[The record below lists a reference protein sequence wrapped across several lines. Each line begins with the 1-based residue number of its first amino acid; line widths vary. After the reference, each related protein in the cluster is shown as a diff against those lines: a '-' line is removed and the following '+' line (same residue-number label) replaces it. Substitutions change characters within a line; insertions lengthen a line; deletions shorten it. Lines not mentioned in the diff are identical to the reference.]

1 MARHSSCSQEIPQQ
15 GIPPAVKQSKKK
27 AAQESA
33 PDIHIHEEALHVASE
48 SRSSEPSKLNK
59 SDGIR
64 KLAKEIQG
72 RGEKPRPVA
81 IVNTLKARG
90 ITVSSPQ
97 VSMVLKKEGVERR
110 PRRIKISATPVAK
123 TSSVSGSESFTVHQL
138 LAVKKCVEMI
148 GSPRQSMAL
157 LDALDK
163 IS

>member
-1 MARHSSCSQEIPQQ
+1 MA
-15 GIPPAVKQSKKK
+15 KQSKNK
-27 AAQESA
+27 AGQESA
-33 PDIHIHEEALHVASE
+33 PDIHIHEGALRVASE

-59 SDGIR
+59 SDEIR
-64 KLAKEIQG
+64 KLAKELQG
-72 RGEKPRPVA
+72 RGEKPRPVT

-110 PRRIKISATPVAK
+110 PRKVKTSVTPTKA
-123 TSSVSGSESFTVHQL
+123 SSVSGGESFTVHQL
-138 LAVKKCVEMI
+138 LAAKKFVEMI
-148 GSPRQSMAL
+148 GSPRHAMAL